1 MASPYLTR
9 EVASR
14 RAVTVQ
20 SRQKPQ
26 APKAAKQKSSRR
38 KSSALPPGAAARA
51 VSHSPPL
58 HSRSLPP
65 PSPPPAPGRPP
76 PTSPSPASASADA
89 VNLMG
94 LEESQKHLLGLNYH
108 ELQSLCKQYNLPANK
123 SHSQLASSLALFLE
137 VAKVAIKEV
146 RKVKE
151 MMDSGTRVSST
162 PVSINNG
169 KVDCFSHSPPG
180 QVIASNVHSQSADG
194 IGKNL
199 GTQEH
204 PIHLD
209 STAKV
214 DDEISPETSYQA
226 PNVVETVTDIGSGSS
241 HKISENAK
249 SSFEFF
255 VMSDEGLDLVV
266 DLNSTPSMLLDSL
279 KKEVFIPSST
289 CRSEPGNFSH
299 FISSLTTKDDSNN
312 SISSSGNITVDIQNK
327 GDDSIAPCTN
337 SSLGS
342 TGGDNSHSEPYLPD
356 ATAVNSMSFASTLPG
371 TSLEISGSQEGVPV
385 VSSSCLTSMT
395 ANALNNEVLPQESVV
410 LSKCPERN
418 HAPLAYD
425 STHPTGNK
433 DTVNPVKIGCTQN
446 VVADTDRAGAF
457 SSGGVVRS
465 ASNENFCPTSEEKH
479 ETLNVPGA
487 QLTPNGNTHEVILE
501 NEPVEAVPV
510 DEDRGC
516 HDRLS
521 MSCQL
526 ARQTVTKLP
535 VTDAQSEASSADHCI
550 AGSFKPTSPTPS
562 PAASGNAFSSK
573 HDAESAQSSDEL
585 EELESKTPSSFEPPR
600 NILLSLRS
608 ASAKQTKPTLPR
620 SNRFKCKERYM
631 AKNQ

>member
-1 MASPYLTR
+1 
-9 EVASR
+9 
-14 RAVTVQ
+14 
-20 SRQKPQ
+20 
-26 APKAAKQKSSRR
+26 
-38 KSSALPPGAAARA
+38 
-51 VSHSPPL
+51 
-58 HSRSLPP
+58 
-65 PSPPPAPGRPP
+65 
-76 PTSPSPASASADA
+76 
-89 VNLMG
+89 MG

-137 VAKVAIKEV
+137 KGKINPSPEKKTAASLVALPSLLSNAKEV
-146 RKVKE
+146 STRCQGSHKRGPQSERDDGDRPLLHVKHHKGPQTPTDE
-151 MMDSGTRVSST
+151 TLKKNDSGTRVSST

-433 DTVNPVKIGCTQN
+433 DTVNPVEIGCTQN

-562 PAASGNAFSSK
+562 PAASGKKEGKLGNAFSSK

-620 SNRFKCKERYM
+620 RSARLVPKRVLCFSM
-631 AKNQ
+631 ASEDIVMRAAGQLMPSS

>member
-1 MASPYLTR
+1 
-9 EVASR
+9 
-14 RAVTVQ
+14 
-20 SRQKPQ
+20 
-26 APKAAKQKSSRR
+26 
-38 KSSALPPGAAARA
+38 
-51 VSHSPPL
+51 
-58 HSRSLPP
+58 
-65 PSPPPAPGRPP
+65 
-76 PTSPSPASASADA
+76 
-89 VNLMG
+89 MG

-137 VAKVAIKEV
+137 KGRINPSPEKKAAASLVALPSLLSNAKEV
-146 RKVKE
+146 STRCQGSHKRGPQSERDDGDRPLLHVKHHKGPQTPTDE
-151 MMDSGTRVSST
+151 TLKKNDSGTRVSST

-410 LSKCPERN
+410 FSKCPERN